1 MRDSFSK
8 LRFALSFAL
17 MLTACSH
24 SPVTGRA
31 QFIALPEPICVA
43 QSEIMFGLTTASIA
57 GAAAPCTSVI
67 TECADSGRKFR
78 LQVDRIGHQLQP
90 VARELYPELMPH
102 ANSFQVSVEHGLLDN
117 SASTAS
123 GKIAL
128 ADVLQTMNPSDDLVG
143 FLIAREMG
151 HVLNRHHAENTS
163 SGVLGSF
170 LIGLVIPAQGLAK
183 IGASFFGS
191 SFGAGIN
198 VKQQQEEADTV
209 ALRLLGQ
216 AGYASQ
222 SLALSLAIEAQSPVL
237 GSGAW
242 AQAFHV
248 SALRVAALREQP
260 EPVHR
265 EIIPP
270 PPIVSDA
277 VL

>member
-1 MRDSFSK
+1 MHDSFSA
-8 LRFALSFAL
+8 ALCCAL
-17 MLTACSH
+17 MLAACSH

-43 QSEIMFGLTTASIA
+43 PSEIMFGLTTASVA
-57 GAAAPCTSVI
+57 GGEAPCSNAS
-67 TECADSGRKFR
+67 TECADSDRKFR

-90 VARELYPELMPH
+90 AARELYPELMPH

-128 ADVLQTMNPSDDLVG
+128 ADVLQKMNPPDDLVA

-191 SFGAGIN
+191 SFGAGVN

-209 ALRLLGQ
+209 ALRLLGH
-216 AGYASQ
+216 AGYTPQ

-242 AQAFHV
+242 AQTFRV
-248 SALRVAALREQP
+248 SALRVATLREQP